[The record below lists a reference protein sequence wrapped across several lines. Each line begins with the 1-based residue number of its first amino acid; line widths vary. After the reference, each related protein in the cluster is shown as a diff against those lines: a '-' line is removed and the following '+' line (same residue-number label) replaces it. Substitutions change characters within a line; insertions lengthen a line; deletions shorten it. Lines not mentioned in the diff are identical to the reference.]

1 MAADDD
7 DDKDPKGSAGG
18 DDEKK
23 AKTYSQADLD
33 DITSKARAT
42 SRRAAQKELLE
53 VFGVD
58 SIDELKAQIEKANKP
73 PEKDPKED
81 AEVQKRIEKL
91 EADLAKAQEAN
102 GKLRGSVLDSRKM
115 QALLEAGM
123 APSAAR
129 RSARLLE
136 IQEDSDTDEVKAAV
150 SDLRKDMPQLFKAE
164 EGDGDDDTGD
174 DGKKPPT
181 DKKPPSSNP
190 GSPTRQPKR
199 PSDTKERARARLVER
214 HPAVN
219 RKT

>member
-1 MAADDD
+1 MGTDDD
-7 DDKDPKGSAGG
+7 DGKDPKGSAGG

-23 AKTYSQADLD
+23 PKTYSQADLD

-58 SIDELKAQIEKANKP
+58 STDELKALIEKAAKP

-91 EADLAKAQEAN
+91 EAELAKANEVN
-102 GKLRGSVLDSRKM
+102 GKLRVSALDSRKM

-136 IQEDSDTDEVKAAV
+136 IQDDSDTDEVKAAV
-150 SDLRKDMPQLFKAE
+150 SDLRKDMPQLFKADD
-164 EGDGDDDTGD
+164 GDGGDEGD
-174 DGKKPPT
+174 DGKKPPAG
-181 DKKPPSSNP
+181 KNPPSSNP

-199 PSDTKERARARLVER
+199 PSDSKERARARLVER
-214 HPAVN
+214 HPSTN